1 MGEELKGTL
10 GCPKI
15 RDILA
20 RVEKT
25 RTQLALSQI
34 LTADG
39 SPTGTAGISRDLDH
53 EMGQRSGN

>member
-53 EMGQRSGN
+53 EMGQ